1 MEIVKDEKKQVAK
14 EDPKKKYV
22 PKIVICPDYKSLELV
37 KAEFIA
43 LIGPQVV
50 GMCLCTVK
58 EAIEHKLPIR
68 EAQRDFANK
77 KPHDVY
83 LANTVDELIPDDYL
97 DQEEKIDLDS
107 VVKYFFMNER
117 KQERN
122 KPCLCESGKKYKNC
136 CLLSENKIN

>member
-1 MEIVKDEKKQVAK
+1 MEVVKKDEPAK
-14 EDPKKKYV
+14 SVKPANKKYV

-50 GMCLCTVK
+50 GMCLCTLK

-68 EAQRDFANK
+68 EAQKSFKDL

-83 LANTVDELIPDDYL
+83 LANTVDELIPSDYE
-97 DQEEKIDLDS
+97 DQKENIDLNA
-107 VVKYFFMNER
+107 VVKYFAENER

-136 CLLSENKIN
+136 CININ